1 MNSIVLNREM
11 MCSFLEV
18 FPVVSNVTM
27 IYVYMFLNF
36 ILDFLS
42 LILQY
47 LWKVLIHGILSIS
60 YNFKSVC

>member
-1 MNSIVLNREM
+1 MNSTVLNMEM
-11 MCSFLEV
+11 MRSFLEV
-18 FPVVSNVTM
+18 FPIVSNVTM

-47 LWKVLIHGILSIS
+47 PWKVLIHGILSIS
-60 YNFKSVC
+60 YNFKCVC